1 MEAAFDFPLGSYSA
15 LNKSFTKLHVEVGGR
30 AAAVGNNKSL
40 LVYTLEDPGAKGAHA
55 RSQDEDDLQKR
66 GIVYRY
72 KDEAKRL
79 FAIRFNPHHNRRM
92 HLASAKGQLVHI
104 WNLEDKD
111 DASGSTRGV
120 TTLRQIMTANVM
132 DICWSRF
139 NENLLAAG
147 DCLWDTRSANL
158 VQAWKVPGGDSR
170 DLTTQVSFNR
180 KNEHLLASSQVNQVY
195 IWDTRKGQK
204 PIDTIPV
211 SLPTEHVTSLDWS
224 SKSEYDLLTSGGEN
238 FSLWRVDSAKAK
250 QVASRGSTSSKRQGT
265 SVLLKKRKWSQPV
278 KKVLFAP
285 VGQAAITVSRGFFE
299 GKQELQT
306 IKMWSIPS
314 QDLRL
319 VATFEAG
326 VSPIV
331 GVSWRSTD
339 DGYQVASLDAADHLR
354 LHNVEKLDFESPGK
368 DLPAGDSSGGRDYG
382 STAGSESLE
391 TSATSNAPVIRK
403 EILPVVW
410 SLSEPHNSAP
420 FKMAIETTSD
430 IPVREL
436 LQVENFA
443 RRGGFGSVRSLDLQ
457 VAQKC
462 ISLVMDARAEATRP
476 PTAHEAEPLGIR
488 DHRDRE
494 PGTEEAPHT
503 PKGGTYLV
511 QATSWLRVTAR
522 VQPGHWS
529 REANATVEL
538 AAEQGPVFSAP
549 RDLATVVCEDP
560 LDEAT
565 VKRMQA
571 AADEVMRRPLKT
583 GKSRLE
589 ACLVRVRRDLDACV
603 RDAANQAAGVVVGE
617 ESLSQRGLQA
627 SLPTWQAFAGNGI
640 DGSASAEGTLA
651 NPESRASLSD
661 DENIPCPRRFG
672 ATFAANGTLV
682 VFCSSM
688 KAVRAGRKH
697 AEGSSQQV
705 VYAYPRTYGCLKKSL
720 EEALDNDGDE
730 TSRGGESQQPHRSL
744 VADNGHSWFRP
755 AWGDELDDAS
765 EYQDDGTYDL
775 DRSSTEEV
783 FVEEDSEASKSDAA
797 ITDTTRLPISHPD
810 HSLGAGLGPPSERD
824 GDERQSQDDPAG
836 ATDMDVEG
844 ELPWTPKF
852 DKVFLLDCTGFLPGS
867 PFLAAFYKLG
877 PVRQP
882 AAHGQSTV
890 TSPFSSG
897 ERDRRQEKGEQPYF
911 VHYSG
916 PGPGPG
922 SDTSVSSGGRSRR
935 DSLMSGLG
943 ISSGMPPPISVPQR
957 RPSATLENT
966 VRSGGPGRRPSMDG
980 GQVSELEDVAEQPVD
995 GTSVNVTPPRAIPG
1009 AGGDSGVLLSPGATM
1024 KPSSAH
1030 GHRTRQRLGKRRQHQ
1045 QFSRSPASSVDFDAL
1060 YLRLGALAP
1069 TSPADTAG
1077 PASTSPPMSDFG
1089 MDLGQSSASHG
1100 QATVNRSRSF
1110 SGGTSLLFG
1119 ERVGDGQLAAQLGL
1133 SGRGRH
1139 SSTDSPTA
1147 FHAAGVGVRP
1157 RSLRG
1162 DPSHKAIAE
1171 EDKVEIPT
1179 VGQLCRHNVRVA
1191 AARNCAELA
1200 SVWALLAEA
1209 SARGESTRR
1218 ENSGVGKLLDARR
1231 LPRWGTSSA
1240 LLTSRILTH
1249 HETCADPQTLA
1260 SVASVVG
1267 SGSRD
1272 GGCAD
1277 GLPQGGDHMAS
1288 CDRYIE
1294 SYAERCGQWGAE
1306 GERAETVS
1314 HQTEPNDHPASGVQH
1329 LGVRRPH
1336 DTANP
1341 ICSVCGTLVR
1351 GRPLLCPRCGHG
1363 GHSKHIAAWFELE
1376 RECPACDCRCWEE
1389 IC

>member
-15 LNKSFTKLHVEVGGR
+15 LNKTFTKLHVEVGGR

-40 LVYTLEDPGAKGAHA
+40 LVFNLEEPVAKGAHA
-55 RSQDEDDLQKR
+55 LCQDGDDLQKR

-120 TTLRQIMTANVM
+120 TTLRQMTTANVM

-139 NENLLAAG
+139 DENLLAAG
-147 DCLWDTRSANL
+147 DYLWDTRNANL

-170 DLTTQVSFNR
+170 VLTTQVSFNR
-180 KNEHLLASSQVNQVY
+180 KNPYLLASSQVNQVY
-195 IWDTRKGQK
+195 IWDMRKGQK

-211 SLPTEHVTSLDWS
+211 SLPSEHVTSLDWS
-224 SKSEYDLLTSGGEN
+224 SE
-238 FSLWRVDSAKAK
+238 
-250 QVASRGSTSSKRQGT
+250 
-265 SVLLKKRKWSQPV
+265 
-278 KKVLFAP
+278 
-285 VGQAAITVSRGFFE
+285 
-299 GKQELQT
+299 
-306 IKMWSIPS
+306 
-314 QDLRL
+314 
-319 VATFEAG
+319 
-326 VSPIV
+326 
-331 GVSWRSTD
+331 
-339 DGYQVASLDAADHLR
+339 SLDAAGHLR

-391 TSATSNAPVIRK
+391 TSATSKAPVIRK

-410 SLSEPHNSAP
+410 SLSEPQNAAP

-436 LQVENFA
+436 VQVENIA
-443 RRGGFGSVRSLDLQ
+443 RRGGFGSVRGVDLQ
-457 VAQKC
+457 VARKC
-462 ISLVMDARAEATRP
+462 ISLVMAATAEATRP
-476 PTAHEAEPLGIR
+476 PSAHEAEALAIR
-488 DHRDRE
+488 DRRDRE
-494 PGTEEAPHT
+494 PGTEDAPHT
-503 PKGGTYLV
+503 PGRTYLV
-511 QATSWLRVTAR
+511 NSWLRVTAR
-522 VQPGHWS
+522 VQPAHWS
-529 REANATVEL
+529 REANAIVDL

-549 RDLATVVCEDP
+549 HDLATVVCEDP

-565 VKRMQA
+565 VKRVQA
-571 AADEVMRRPLKT
+571 AAEEVMHQPLKT

-589 ACLVRVRRDLDACV
+589 ACLARVRRDLDACV
-603 RDAANQAAGVVVGE
+603 RDAANQAAGVVEGD
-617 ESLSQRGLQA
+617 ESLSQRGLQ
-627 SLPTWQAFAGNGI
+627 NGV
-640 DGSASAEGTLA
+640 DGSAEGMLA

-682 VFCSSM
+682 VFCSST

-697 AEGSSQQV
+697 AEGNSQQV
-705 VYAYPRTYGCLKKSL
+705 YTYPRTYGCFKKSL
-720 EEALDNDGDE
+720 DEALDNDGDE
-730 TSRGGESQQPHRSL
+730 TSRGGASQQPHRSL

-765 EYQDDGTYDL
+765 EYHDDDTYDL

-824 GDERQSQDDPAG
+824 GDERQSEDDPAG
-836 ATDMDVEG
+836 AADMDVEG

-877 PVRQP
+877 PVRQA
-882 AAHGQSTV
+882 AAHVQSTV

-911 VHYSG
+911 VQC
-916 PGPGPG
+916 

-935 DSLMSGLG
+935 NSLMSGLG

-957 RPSATLENT
+957 GPSATLENT

-980 GQVSELEDVAEQPVD
+980 GQVSELEHVAELPLD
-995 GTSVNVTPPRAIPG
+995 GPSVNVTPPRAIPG
-1009 AGGDSGVLLSPGATM
+1009 AGGESGVLSPGATM

-1045 QFSRSPASSVDFDAL
+1045 QFARSPASSVDFDAL
-1060 YLRLGALAP
+1060 YLRLGTLAP
-1069 TSPADTAG
+1069 TSPADTVG

-1110 SGGTSLLFG
+1110 SAGTSLLFG

-1133 SGRGRH
+1133 SGRGHH

-1162 DPSHKAIAE
+1162 DPSSCMAIAE

-1209 SARGESTRR
+1209 AARGESARR
-1218 ENSGVGKLLDARR
+1218 ENSGLGSLLDARR
-1231 LPRWGTSSA
+1231 LPRWETSSS

-1249 HETCADPQTLA
+1249 HESCADPQTLA

-1272 GGCAD
+1272 GGCAG
-1277 GLPQGGDHMAS
+1277 GLPQGGDHTAS

-1294 SYAERCGQWGAE
+1294 SYAERCCQWGAE

-1314 HQTEPNDHPASGVQH
+1314 HQTEPCDHPASGVQH
-1329 LGVRRPH
+1329 VGARHPH

-1341 ICSVCGTLVR
+1341 VCSVCGTLVR

-1363 GHSKHIAAWFELE
+1363 GHSKHIAEWFELE